1 MEKRQLLLDLV
12 PKPPDWSI
20 DWTKIQ
26 DSPVSPWIAQMKT
39 IPQNPVWHGEGDVWT
54 HTCMVCRELTAM
66 PAWRMADRR
75 RQEELFLA
83 ALLHDIGK
91 IPCTRME
98 AGSWISPNHS
108 AVGSR
113 MAREI
118 LWLTFGFCGNPDVQS
133 FRETICSL
141 IRYHSLPLHILE
153 QVEPERCAIK
163 TASVG
168 KLARDFS
175 LWMLWILALADM
187 RGRICGDREE
197 ALEAVELFR
206 VQAEEAGCL
215 EAPYVFPDP
224 CSEYAYLSGKKIR
237 PGQGFFDDSWG
248 EAILLSEEG
257 KISMKKAFVF
267 LVIGVLLI
275 LFTGCSAKEENVAA
289 TVDITGIAQFTDEK
303 MEANGCTI
311 IERTISQRTDDATVF
326 VVEYL
331 YQRDSDNGTLR
342 YGYCLKVDDKIFS
355 IISEGEDIDNSILE
369 EKEGV
374 YLLHF

>member
-66 PAWRMADRR
+66 LAWRMADRR

-118 LWLTFGFCGNPDVQS
+118 LWLTFGFCGTPDVQS

-175 LWMLWILALADM
+175 LWILALADM

-215 EAPYVFPDP
+215 EAPYVFPDS

>member
-1 MEKRQLLLDLV
+1 
-12 PKPPDWSI
+12 
-20 DWTKIQ
+20 
-26 DSPVSPWIAQMKT
+26 
-39 IPQNPVWHGEGDVWT
+39 
-54 HTCMVCRELTAM
+54 
-66 PAWRMADRR
+66 
-75 RQEELFLA
+75 
-83 ALLHDIGK
+83 
-91 IPCTRME
+91 ME

-118 LWLTFGFCGNPDVQS
+118 LWLTFGFCGTPDVQS

-175 LWMLWILALADM
+175 LWILALADM

-215 EAPYVFPDP
+215 EAPYVFPDS

>member
-175 LWMLWILALADM
+175 LWILALADM

-215 EAPYVFPDP
+215 EAPYVFPDS

>member
-118 LWLTFGFCGNPDVQS
+118 LWLTFGFCGTPDVQS

-215 EAPYVFPDP
+215 EAPYVFPDS

-237 PGQGFFDDSWG
+237 TGQGFFDDSWG